1 MKPDGAPDL
10 LMPLDIT
17 DAWIDM
23 HMAGEGA
30 RSAWGGGGVGRPEVP
45 EGGQPKPKVAAARA
59 MASARM
65 NPSVL
70 IKVTCHTTEESILVA
85 KSLSI
90 MVTSLDF
97 LADKDH
103 PSSRSKEG
111 WPILELKNKSGIMI
125 VLDKPRKKDVKR
137 SDTTGSP
144 QPRSAEKKG

>member
-1 MKPDGAPDL
+1 MTSIPDL
-10 LMPLDIT
+10 LIPLDIT

-23 HMAGEGA
+23 HMA
-30 RSAWGGGGVGRPEVP
+30 
-45 EGGQPKPKVAAARA
+45 GQPKPKVAAARA
-59 MASARM
+59 MASAKM
-65 NPSVL
+65 NPGVL
-70 IKVTCHTTEESILVA
+70 LKIACHTAEEAILVA
-85 KSLSI
+85 EALSI

-125 VLDKPRKKDVKR
+125 VLDKPKEKDVKR

-144 QPRSAEKKG
+144 QPRSAEEKG

>member
-65 NPSVL
+65 NPVEKVHLRQLSGRQIKL
-70 IKVTCHTTEESILVA
+70 IGP
-85 KSLSI
+85 
-90 MVTSLDF
+90 
-97 LADKDH
+97 H
-103 PSSRSKEG
+103 P
-111 WPILELKNKSGIMI
+111 W
-125 VLDKPRKKDVKR
+125 
-137 SDTTGSP
+137 
-144 QPRSAEKKG
+144 

>member
-1 MKPDGAPDL
+1 MTSIPDL
-10 LMPLDIT
+10 LIPLDIT

-23 HMAGEGA
+23 HM
-30 RSAWGGGGVGRPEVP
+30 
-45 EGGQPKPKVAAARA
+45 GGQPKPKVAAARA
-59 MASARM
+59 MASAKM
-65 NPSVL
+65 NPGVL
-70 IKVTCHTTEESILVA
+70 LKIACHTAEEAILVA
-85 KSLSI
+85 EALSI

-125 VLDKPRKKDVKR
+125 VLDKSKEKDVKR

>member
-1 MKPDGAPDL
+1 MTPIPDL
-10 LMPLDIT
+10 LIPLDIT

-23 HMAGEGA
+23 HM
-30 RSAWGGGGVGRPEVP
+30 
-45 EGGQPKPKVAAARA
+45 GGQPKPKVAAARA
-59 MASARM
+59 MAGARM
-65 NPSVL
+65 NPGVL

-85 KSLSI
+85 KALSI

-103 PSSRSKEG
+103 PSSRSKGG

-125 VLDKPRKKDVKR
+125 VLDKSKEKDVKR

>member
-1 MKPDGAPDL
+1 
-10 LMPLDIT
+10 MPGST
-17 DAWIDM
+17 CT
-23 HMAGEGA
+23 
-30 RSAWGGGGVGRPEVP
+30 S
-45 EGGQPKPKVAAARA
+45 GGQPKPKVAAARA
-59 MASARM
+59 MASAKM
-65 NPSVL
+65 NPGVL
-70 IKVTCHTTEESILVA
+70 LKIACHTAEEAILVA
-85 KSLSI
+85 EALSI

-125 VLDKPRKKDVKR
+125 VLDKSKEKDVKR

>member
-70 IKVTCHTTEESILVA
+70 IKVTCQ
-85 KSLSI
+85 
-90 MVTSLDF
+90 
-97 LADKDH
+97 
-103 PSSRSKEG
+103 
-111 WPILELKNKSGIMI
+111 SGIMI

-144 QPRSAEKKG
+144 QPRFNPA

>member
-1 MKPDGAPDL
+1 MTPTPDL
-10 LMPLDIT
+10 LIPLDIT

-23 HMAGEGA
+23 HMA
-30 RSAWGGGGVGRPEVP
+30 
-45 EGGQPKPKVAAARA
+45 GQPKPKVAAARA
-59 MASARM
+59 MASAKM
-65 NPSVL
+65 NPGVL
-70 IKVTCHTTEESILVA
+70 LKIACRTAEEAILVA
-85 KSLSI
+85 EALSI

-125 VLDKPRKKDVKR
+125 VLDKSKEKDVKR

>member
-1 MKPDGAPDL
+1 MTSIPDL
-10 LMPLDIT
+10 LIPLDIT

-23 HMAGEGA
+23 HMA
-30 RSAWGGGGVGRPEVP
+30 
-45 EGGQPKPKVAAARA
+45 GQPKPKVAAARA
-59 MASARM
+59 MASAKM
-65 NPSVL
+65 NPGVL
-70 IKVTCHTTEESILVA
+70 LKIACHTAEEAILVA
-85 KSLSI
+85 EALSI

-125 VLDKPRKKDVKR
+125 VLDKSKEKDVKR

>member
-1 MKPDGAPDL
+1 MTSIPDL
-10 LMPLDIT
+10 LIPLDIT

-59 MASARM
+59 MAGARM
-65 NPSVL
+65 NPGVL

-85 KSLSI
+85 KALSI

-111 WPILELKNKSGIMI
+111 WHKSGIMI
-125 VLDKPRKKDVKR
+125 VLDKPKEQDAKR
-137 SDTTGSP
+137 SDTPGSL
-144 QPRSAEKKG
+144 QPRSDEAKG